1 MEIYNLLINKDI
13 GTDKGEISAEYVRNQ
28 IDSAKKINAGE
39 IKLIINSRGGSV
51 YEGFSIYNDLKD
63 AGIKVTAYIH
73 GFCGS
78 IATLIASASE
88 YVEMSETAQYM
99 IHNASG
105 GAQGT
110 ASEIESTA
118 EALKQIDTILAQNY
132 SKKTKKSI
140 EDIKVL
146 MDKTTYMTPQE
157 AKSLGFVDA
166 VRMPVAA
173 FGNFNPNIKM
183 KKENNKGFNAKL
195 ASAFKAIEEALTGA
209 EPKNFVEP
217 LADGMT
223 IVYGD
228 GELEVGKEA
237 YLDEAMTEHAP
248 EGEHALAAGKIIV
261 VDAAGVIIEIRDIE
275 AAATEPTEPTEAEA
289 KVAELTAQV
298 DALVAEITALK
309 EEKEIV
315 ETASADFKAK
325 MEKEFKALKSTI
337 TNAGISITDKAP
349 AHNKT
354 NKSAFDSFAEKKR
367 NDYK

>member
-13 GTDKGEISAEYVRNQ
+13 GTDKGEISADYVRSQ
-28 IDSAKKINAGE
+28 IDAAKKTNATE
-39 IKLIINSRGGSV
+39 LKLIINSRGGSV

-63 AGIKVTAYIH
+63 SGIKVTAYIH

-78 IATLIASASE
+78 IATLIASAAG

-132 SKKTKKSI
+132 SNKTGKSV
-140 EDIKVL
+140 EEIKVL

-173 FGNFNPNIKM
+173 FGNFNPNINM
-183 KKENNKGFNAKL
+183 KKNNIGFNAKL

-223 IVYGD
+223 IVYGE

-275 AAATEPTEPTEAEA
+275 AAAPTEPTEAEA

-298 DALVAEITALK
+298 NALVAEITALK

-337 TNAGISITDKAP
+337 TNAGISIKDNAP
-349 AHNKT
+349 AHNK
-354 NKSAFDSFAEKKR
+354 KSISAFDSFAEKKR

>member
-1 MEIYNLLINKDI
+1 MDIYNLLINKDI
-13 GTDKGEISAEYVRNQ
+13 GADKGEISAEYVRNQ
-28 IDSAKKINAGE
+28 IEAAKKANATE
-39 IKLIINSRGGSV
+39 LKLIINSRGGSV

-78 IATLIASASE
+78 IATLIASAAG

-118 EALKQIDTILAQNY
+118 EALKQIDTILAINY
-132 SKKTKKSI
+132 SNKTGRSV
-140 EDIKVL
+140 EEIKLL

-173 FGNFNPNIKM
+173 FGNFNPNINM
-183 KKENNKGFNAKL
+183 KKNNNDFVAKL
-195 ASAFKAIEEALTGA
+195 NSAFKAIEEALTGA

-223 IVYGD
+223 ILYGD

-261 VDAAGVIIEIRDIE
+261 VDAAGVILEIRDIE
-275 AAATEPTEPTEAEA
+275 AAGTEAEA
-289 KVAELTAQV
+289 KVAELNAQV
-298 DALVAEITALK
+298 EALTAEITALK
-309 EEKEIV
+309 SEKEVV
-315 ETASADFKAK
+315 ETASAEFKAK

-337 TNAGISITDKAP
+337 TNAGVSISDNAP

-354 NKSAFDSFAEKKR
+354 NVSAFDKFAEKKR
-367 NDYK
+367 NDLSK

>member
-1 MEIYNLLINKDI
+1 MDIYNLLINKDI

-28 IDSAKKINAGE
+28 IDAAKKSNAAE
-39 IKLIINSRGGSV
+39 LKLIINSRGGSV

-78 IATLIASASE
+78 IATLIASAAD

-118 EALKQIDTILAQNY
+118 QALKQIDAILAQNY
-132 SKKTKKSI
+132 SNKTGKSV

-173 FGNFNPNIKM
+173 FGNFNPNINM
-183 KKENNKGFNAKL
+183 KKNSNGFNAKL

-223 IVYGD
+223 IVYGE

-237 YLDEAMTEHAP
+237 YLDEAMQERAP

-275 AAATEPTEPTEAEA
+275 AAAPIEPTEAEA

-298 DALVAEITALK
+298 EVLTAEITALTS
-309 EEKEIV
+309 EKEVI
-315 ETASADFKAK
+315 ENASADFKAK

-337 TNAGISITDKAP
+337 TNAGISISDKAP

-354 NKSAFDSFAEKKR
+354 SVSAFEDFANKKR
-367 NDYK
+367 IELSK

>member
-28 IDSAKKINAGE
+28 IDAAKKINATE
-39 IKLIINSRGGSV
+39 LKLIINSRGGSV

-78 IATLIASASE
+78 IATLIASAAD

-118 EALKQIDTILAQNY
+118 EALKQIDSILAQNY
-132 SKKTKKSI
+132 SNKTGRSV
-140 EDIKVL
+140 EEIKVL

-195 ASAFKAIEEALTGA
+195 ASAFKAIEDALTGGA

-223 IVYGD
+223 IIYGD

-237 YLDEAMTEHAP
+237 YLDEAMTEHAS

-275 AAATEPTEPTEAEA
+275 AVAPTEPTEAEA

-298 DALVAEITALK
+298 EALVAEITALK

-315 ETASADFKAK
+315 ETASAEFKAK
-325 MEKEFKALKSTI
+325 MEKDFKALKSTI

-354 NKSAFDSFAEKKR
+354 SISAFESFAAKKR

>member
-1 MEIYNLLINKDI
+1 MEIYNLLIKKDI
-13 GTDKGEISAEYVRNQ
+13 GTDKGEISAEYVRSQ
-28 IDSAKKINAGE
+28 IDAAKKANAAE
-39 IKLIINSRGGSV
+39 LKLIINSRGGSV

-78 IATLIASASE
+78 IATLIASSAG

-105 GAQGT
+105 GSQGT

-118 EALKQIDTILAQNY
+118 EALKQIDAILAQNY
-132 SKKTKKSI
+132 SNKTGRSV
-140 EDIKVL
+140 EEIKVL

-173 FGNFNPNIKM
+173 FGNFNPNINM
-183 KKENNKGFNAKL
+183 KKNNIGFNAKL
-195 ASAFKAIEEALTGA
+195 ASAFKAIEEALTGT

-223 IVYGD
+223 IVYGE

-237 YLDEAMTEHAP
+237 YLDEAMQEHAP

-275 AAATEPTEPTEAEA
+275 AAAPTEPTEPTEAEA

-298 DALVAEITALK
+298 EALVAEITALK

-315 ETASADFKAK
+315 ETASAEFKAK

-337 TNAGISITDKAP
+337 TNAGVSITDKAP
-349 AHNKT
+349 AHNK
-354 NKSAFDSFAEKKR
+354 KSISAFDSFAEKKR

>member
-1 MEIYNLLINKDI
+1 MDIYNLLINKDI
-13 GTDKGEISAEYVRNQ
+13 GADKGEISAEYVRNQ
-28 IDSAKKINAGE
+28 IEAAKKANATE
-39 IKLIINSRGGSV
+39 LKLIINSRGGSV

-78 IATLIASASE
+78 IATLIASAAG

-118 EALKQIDTILAQNY
+118 EALKQIDTILAINY
-132 SKKTKKSI
+132 SNKTGRSV
-140 EDIKVL
+140 EEIKLL

-173 FGNFNPNIKM
+173 FGNFNPNINM
-183 KKENNKGFNAKL
+183 KKNNNDFVAKL
-195 ASAFKAIEEALTGA
+195 NSAFKAIEEALTGA

-223 IVYGD
+223 ILYGD
-228 GELEVGKEA
+228 GELEVGKA
-237 YLDEAMTEHAP
+237 VFTDETMETAAP

-261 VDAAGVIIEIRDIE
+261 VDAAGVILEIRDIE
-275 AAATEPTEPTEAEA
+275 AAGTEAEA
-289 KVAELTAQV
+289 KVAELNAQV
-298 DALVAEITALK
+298 EALTAEITALK
-309 EEKEIV
+309 SEKEVV
-315 ETASADFKAK
+315 ETASAEFKAK

-337 TNAGISITDKAP
+337 TNAGVSISDNAP

-354 NKSAFDSFAEKKR
+354 NVSAFDKFAEKKR
-367 NDYK
+367 NDLSK